1 MRRRHK
7 LYQSIE
13 KSIILSNICQ
23 FKHANSGSLKFY
35 SIISQFN
42 CVNQTYISSK
52 NSLVTYFYFFKE
64 LLDYLLFR
72 QLTDA
77 KGFVFYDILF
87 IYIQMQM
94 IQGLRSKL
102 KKIA

>member
-1 MRRRHK
+1 
-7 LYQSIE
+7 
-13 KSIILSNICQ
+13 
-23 FKHANSGSLKFY
+23 
-35 SIISQFN
+35 
-42 CVNQTYISSK
+42 VNQTYISSK
-52 NSLVTYFYFFKE
+52 NSLITSFISSKNSLITSFISSKNSLITSFISSKNSLITYFYFFKK

-94 IQGLRSKL
+94 VQGLRGKL